1 MMYNYNTV
9 TEAVEELEGRR
20 YLKDFNVHPEREC
33 QICQKTGIS
42 LPQDEFE
49 IDGIYQFK
57 GMTDPGDEMIVYA
70 LSSKKYG
77 LKGILVNAY
86 GMYEDSATSTVV
98 QKLLQHKDN

>member
-1 MMYNYNTV
+1 MYNYITV
-9 TEAVEELEGRR
+9 TEAVEGLEGRG
-20 YLKDFNVHPEREC
+20 YSKDFNVHPEREC

-42 LPQDEFE
+42 LSPDEFE
-49 IDGIYQFK
+49 IDEIYRFE

-70 LSSKKYG
+70 ISSKKYG